1 MHSSLNPLPKADP
14 DRGKNARWA
23 IEPITFSA
31 ILFGVSVLAGAL
43 GALLG
48 LGGGVIIVPVL
59 TLMAG
64 LNIHYAIGAS
74 IVSVIATSSGAAAT
88 YVRDRITNLRLGM
101 FLETATTTGAVTGAL
116 VAGMLPGRVL
126 SVVFGLVLMHAAW
139 TMFRSRQEDVP
150 TGVVGSRLATR
161 LCLHGAYYDP
171 SLHRRVDYQITGVPQ
186 GFGMMWLAGLISG
199 LLGIGSGVFK
209 VIAMDIMMRAPLK
222 VSTTTSNFM
231 IGVTAAASA
240 GIYFLRGDIHPF
252 IAAPVA
258 LGILLGTVGGTQLL
272 LRLRG
277 TAIRKVFLGVL
288 IVVALQM
295 IWRGIQGTIR

>member
-1 MHSSLNPLPKADP
+1 M
-14 DRGKNARWA
+14 
-23 IEPITFSA
+23 EPVTFSA
-31 ILFGVSVLAGAL
+31 VLFAASVLAGAL

-101 FLETATTTGAVTGAL
+101 FLEIATTTGAVTGAL
-116 VAGMLPGRVL
+116 VAGWLPGRVL
-126 SVVFGLVLMHAAW
+126 SVVFGLVLAHAAW
-139 TMFRSRQEDVP
+139 TMVRSLQDDVP
-150 TGVVGSRLATR
+150 RDVVGSPLATR
-161 LCLHGAYYDP
+161 LRLHGEYYDP
-171 SLHRRVDYQITGVPQ
+171 SLQRQVKYQITGVPE

-258 LGILLGTVGGTQLL
+258 LGILLGTVGGTRLL
-272 LRLRG
+272 LNLRG
-277 TAIRKVFLGVL
+277 AAIRKVFLVVL
-288 IVVALQM
+288 VVIALQM
-295 IWRGIQGTIR
+295 IWGGFRGTLR

>member
-1 MHSSLNPLPKADP
+1 MEPL
-14 DRGKNARWA
+14 
-23 IEPITFSA
+23 TFFVL
-31 ILFGVSVLAGAL
+31 LFGCSVGAGAL

-48 LGGGVIIVPVL
+48 LGGGVILVPVL

-88 YVRDRITNLRLGM
+88 YVRDKITNLRLGM
-101 FLETATTTGAVTGAL
+101 FLEMATTTGAVTGAL
-116 VAGMLPGRVL
+116 VAGILPGHVL

-139 TMFRSRQEDVP
+139 TMYRSRQEDVP
-150 TGVVGSRLATR
+150 VGVVGSRLATR
-161 LCLHGAYYDP
+161 LRLHGAYFDP
-171 SLHRRVDYQITGVPQ
+171 SLKRRVDYQITGVPQ

-209 VIAMDIMMRAPLK
+209 VIAMDIMMRAPMK

-240 GIYFLRGDIHPF
+240 GVYFLRGDINPF

-258 LGILLGTVGGTQLL
+258 LGILSGTIAGTHLL

-277 TAIRKVFLGVL
+277 SAIRKIFLLIL
-288 IVVALQM
+288 IVIAVEM
-295 IWRGIQGTIR
+295 IWRGLAGTVR

>member
-1 MHSSLNPLPKADP
+1 
-14 DRGKNARWA
+14 
-23 IEPITFSA
+23 
-31 ILFGVSVLAGAL
+31 VAGAL

-48 LGGGVIIVPVL
+48 LGGGVIIVPIL

-88 YVRDRITNLRLGM
+88 YVRDKITNIRLGM
-101 FLETATTTGAVTGAL
+101 FLEMATTTGAVIGAW
-116 VAGMLPGRVL
+116 VAGVLPGRAL
-126 SVVFGLVLMHAAW
+126 SVCFGLILTHAAW
-139 TMFRSRQEDVP
+139 TMYRARDEDEP
-150 TGVVGSRLATR
+150 TGVVGSPLATR
-161 LCLHGAYYDP
+161 LRLHGTYYDP
-171 SLHRRVDYQITGVPQ
+171 ALGRKVEYQITGVPQ
-186 GFGMMWLAGLISG
+186 GFGMMWIAGLISG

-209 VIAMDIMMRAPLK
+209 VIALDTMMRAPIK

-258 LGILLGTVGGTQLL
+258 LGILLGTVVGTHLL

-277 TAIRKVFLGVL
+277 AAIRKVFLVVL
-288 IVVALQM
+288 IIIALQM
-295 IWRGIQGTIR
+295 IWRGIAGTVR

>member
-1 MHSSLNPLPKADP
+1 MEPL
-14 DRGKNARWA
+14 
-23 IEPITFSA
+23 TFFLA
-31 ILFGVSVLAGAL
+31 LFAGSVAAGAL

-48 LGGGVIIVPVL
+48 SGGGVIIVPML

-88 YVRDRITNLRLGM
+88 YVRDQITNIRLGM
-101 FLETATTTGAVTGAL
+101 FLEMATTTGAVIGAL
-116 VAGMLPGRVL
+116 VAGLLPGRIL
-126 SVVFGLVLMHAAW
+126 SIVFGLVLGHAAW
-139 TMFRSRQEDVP
+139 TMIRSPFEDVP
-150 TGVVGSRLATR
+150 AGVAGSPLATR
-161 LCLHGAYYDP
+161 LRLHGVYYDP
-171 SLHRRVDYQITGVPQ
+171 ALRRRVGYRLTGVPQ
-186 GFGMMWLAGLISG
+186 GFGVMWLAGVISG

-209 VIAMDIMMRAPLK
+209 VIAMDIMMRAPMK

-258 LGILLGTVGGTQLL
+258 LGVLLGTMVGTQLL
-272 LRLRG
+272 LRLHG
-277 TAIRKVFLGVL
+277 GVIRKVFLVL
-288 IVVALQM
+288 LVVVAAQM
-295 IWRGIQGTIR
+295 IWRGITGAVR

>member
-1 MHSSLNPLPKADP
+1 M
-14 DRGKNARWA
+14 
-23 IEPITFSA
+23 EPITFFA
-31 ILFGVSVLAGAL
+31 ILFGTSVVAGAL

-48 LGGGVIIVPVL
+48 LGGGIIIVPVL

-88 YVRDRITNLRLGM
+88 YVRDRITNLRLAM
-101 FLETATTTGAVTGAL
+101 FLEIATTTGAVAGAL
-116 VAGMLPGRVL
+116 VAGLVPGRIL
-126 SVVFGLVLMHAAW
+126 SVVFGIVLLHAAW
-139 TMFRSRQEDVP
+139 TMVRARQGDGQ
-150 TGVVGSRLATR
+150 TGVVGSPLATR
-161 LCLHGAYYDP
+161 LRLHGAYYDP
-171 SLHRRVDYQITGVPQ
+171 SLGRRVDYQVTGVPQ

-240 GIYFLRGDIHPF
+240 GIYFVRGDIHPF

-258 LGILLGTVGGTQLL
+258 LGILLGTVAGTQLL
-272 LRLRG
+272 LHLRG
-277 TAIRKVFLGVL
+277 AVIRKVFLGVL
-288 IVVALQM
+288 ILAAVQM
-295 IWRGIQGTIR
+295 IWRGLEGSAR

>member
-1 MHSSLNPLPKADP
+1 M
-14 DRGKNARWA
+14 
-23 IEPITFSA
+23 EPVTYSA

-101 FLETATTTGAVTGAL
+101 FLEIATTTGAVTGAL
-116 VAGMLPGRVL
+116 VAGWLPGRVL
-126 SVVFGLVLMHAAW
+126 SVVFGLVLVHAAW
-139 TMFRSRQEDVP
+139 TMVRSPQEDVP
-150 TGVVGSRLATR
+150 RDVVASPLATR
-161 LCLHGAYYDP
+161 LRLHGEYYDP
-171 SLHRRVDYQITGVPQ
+171 SLQRQVKYLITGVPE
-186 GFGMMWLAGLISG
+186 GFGMMWVAGLISG

-258 LGILLGTVGGTQLL
+258 LGILLGTVGGTRLL
-272 LRLRG
+272 LHLRG
-277 TAIRKVFLGVL
+277 SAIRKVFLVVL
-288 IVVALQM
+288 VIIALQM
-295 IWRGIQGTIR
+295 IWRGIQGTLR

>member
-1 MHSSLNPLPKADP
+1 M
-14 DRGKNARWA
+14 
-23 IEPITFSA
+23 EPISFFA
-31 ILFGVSVLAGAL
+31 ILFGASVLAGAL

-48 LGGGVIIVPVL
+48 LGGGVIVVPVL

-101 FLETATTTGAVTGAL
+101 FLEMATTTGAVAGAL
-116 VAGMLPGRVL
+116 VAGFLPGRVL
-126 SVVFGLVLMHAAW
+126 SVIFGAVLLHAAW
-139 TMFRSRQEDVP
+139 TMARSRQEDVP
-150 TGVVGSRLATR
+150 TGVTGSPLATR
-161 LCLHGAYYDP
+161 LRLHGTYFDP
-171 SLHRRVDYQITGVPQ
+171 SLNRRVDYQVTDVPQ

-240 GIYFLRGDIHPF
+240 GVYFLRGDIHPF

-258 LGILLGTVGGTQLL
+258 LGILLGTVAGTRLL
-272 LRLRG
+272 LHLRG
-277 TAIRKVFLGVL
+277 AAIRKVFLVVL
-288 IVVALQM
+288 ILVAGQM

>member
-1 MHSSLNPLPKADP
+1 M
-14 DRGKNARWA
+14 
-23 IEPITFSA
+23 EPITFCA
-31 ILFGVSVLAGAL
+31 ILFGASVLAGAL

-48 LGGGVIIVPVL
+48 LGGGVIVVPVL

-101 FLETATTTGAVTGAL
+101 FLEMATTTGAVAGAL
-116 VAGMLPGRVL
+116 VAGFLPGRVL
-126 SVVFGLVLMHAAW
+126 SVIFGAVLLHAAW
-139 TMFRSRQEDVP
+139 TMARFRQGDVP
-150 TGVVGSRLATR
+150 TGVAGSPLATR
-161 LCLHGAYYDP
+161 LRLHGTYFDP
-171 SLHRRVDYQITGVPQ
+171 ALKRRVDYQVTGVPQ

-209 VIAMDIMMRAPLK
+209 VIAMDILMRAPLK

-240 GIYFLRGDIHPF
+240 GVYFLRGDIHPF

-258 LGILLGTVGGTQLL
+258 LGILVGTVAGTRLL
-272 LRLRG
+272 LHLRG
-277 TAIRKVFLGVL
+277 AAIRKVFLAVL
-288 IVVALQM
+288 ILVAGQM
-295 IWRGIQGTIR
+295 IWRGIHGTIR

>member
-1 MHSSLNPLPKADP
+1 M
-14 DRGKNARWA
+14 
-23 IEPITFSA
+23 EPFTFFA
-31 ILFGVSVLAGAL
+31 TLFGSSVVAGAL

-48 LGGGVIIVPVL
+48 LGGGVIIVPIL

-88 YVRDRITNLRLGM
+88 YVKDKITNLRLGM
-101 FLETATTTGAVTGAL
+101 FLEMATTTGAVVGAML
-116 VAGMLPGRVL
+116 AGALPGRAL
-126 SVVFGLVLMHAAW
+126 SIVFGLVLVHAAW
-139 TMFRSRQEDVP
+139 TLYRSRDEDVP
-150 TGVVGSRLATR
+150 TGVVGSPLATR
-161 LCLHGAYYDP
+161 LRLHGAYYDP
-171 SLHRRVDYQITGVPQ
+171 AIGRRVDYQITGVPQ
-186 GFGMMWLAGLISG
+186 GLGMMGIAGLISG

-209 VIAMDIMMRAPLK
+209 VIAMDTMMRAPIK

-258 LGILLGTVGGTQLL
+258 LGILAGTIAGTHLL

-277 TAIRKVFLGVL
+277 AAIRKLFLVVL
-288 IVVALQM
+288 VIIAVQM
-295 IWRGIQGTIR
+295 VWRGVVGTVR

>member
-1 MHSSLNPLPKADP
+1 
-14 DRGKNARWA
+14 
-23 IEPITFSA
+23 
-31 ILFGVSVLAGAL
+31 
-43 GALLG
+43 
-48 LGGGVIIVPVL
+48 LGGGVIIVPIL

-74 IVSVIATSSGAAAT
+74 IISVIATSSGAAAT
-88 YVRDRITNLRLGM
+88 YVKDKITNLRLGM
-101 FLETATTTGAVTGAL
+101 FLEMATTTGAVIGAL
-116 VAGMLPGRVL
+116 LAGLLPGRVL
-126 SVVFGLVLMHAAW
+126 SVVFGLVLAHAAW
-139 TMFRSRQEDVP
+139 TMHRSPQEDVP
-150 TGVVGSRLATR
+150 KGVVGCPLANRLR
-161 LCLHGAYYDP
+161 LHGAYFD
-171 SLHRRVDYQITGVPQ
+171 LALGRRIEYQVTGVPQ

-209 VIAMDIMMRAPLK
+209 VIAMDILMKAPIK

-240 GIYFLRGDIHPF
+240 GIYFVRGDINPF

-258 LGILLGTVGGTQLL
+258 LGILLGTVVGPHLL

-277 TAIRKVFLGVL
+277 AAIRQVFLIVL

>member
-1 MHSSLNPLPKADP
+1 MEPL
-14 DRGKNARWA
+14 
-23 IEPITFSA
+23 TFFV
-31 ILFGVSVLAGAL
+31 ILFGSSVVAGAL
-43 GALLG
+43 GAMLG
-48 LGGGVIIVPVL
+48 LGGGVIIIPIL

-88 YVRDRITNLRLGM
+88 YVKDKITNLRLGM
-101 FLETATTTGAVTGAL
+101 FLEMATTTGAVVGAV
-116 VAGMLPGRVL
+116 VAGVLPGRAL
-126 SVVFGLVLMHAAW
+126 SVVFGLVLLHAAW
-139 TMFRSRQEDVP
+139 TLYRSRDEDVP
-150 TGVVGSRLATR
+150 AGVVGSPLATR
-161 LCLHGAYYDP
+161 LRLHGAYYDP
-171 SLHRRVDYQITGVPQ
+171 ALGRTVRYQITGVPQ
-186 GFGMMWLAGLISG
+186 GFGMMWMAGLISG

-209 VIAMDIMMRAPLK
+209 VIAMDTMMRAPIK

-258 LGILLGTVGGTQLL
+258 LGILTGTIGGTHLL

-277 TAIRKVFLGVL
+277 AAIRRVFLVVL
-288 IVVALQM
+288 VAIAIQM
-295 IWRGIQGTIR
+295 VWRGVVGTVR

>member
-1 MHSSLNPLPKADP
+1 MEPL
-14 DRGKNARWA
+14 
-23 IEPITFSA
+23 TFFM
-31 ILFGVSVLAGAL
+31 ILFGSSVVAGAL

-48 LGGGVIIVPVL
+48 LGGGVIIVPIL

-88 YVRDRITNLRLGM
+88 YVKDKITNLRLGM
-101 FLETATTTGAVTGAL
+101 FLEIATTTGAVVGAI
-116 VAGMLPGRVL
+116 VAWVLPGRPL
-126 SVVFGLVLMHAAW
+126 SVVFGLVLAHAAW
-139 TMFRSRQEDVP
+139 TMYRSRDEDVA
-150 TGVVGSRLATR
+150 TGVAGSALATR
-161 LCLHGAYYDP
+161 LRLHGAYYD
-171 SLHRRVDYQITGVPQ
+171 LALNRRVDYQITGVPQ
-186 GFGMMWLAGLISG
+186 GFGMMWIAGLISG

-209 VIAMDIMMRAPLK
+209 VIAMDTMMRAPIK

-258 LGILLGTVGGTQLL
+258 LGILAGTMAGTHLL

-277 TAIRKVFLGVL
+277 SAIRRIFLVVL
-288 IVVALQM
+288 VVVALQM
-295 IWRGIQGTIR
+295 IWRGVVGTVR

>member
-1 MHSSLNPLPKADP
+1 MEPL
-14 DRGKNARWA
+14 
-23 IEPITFSA
+23 TFFV
-31 ILFGVSVLAGAL
+31 ILFGASAGAGVL
-43 GALLG
+43 GAMLG
-48 LGGGVIIVPVL
+48 LGGGVILVPIL

-88 YVRDRITNLRLGM
+88 YVRDKITNLRLGM
-101 FLETATTTGAVTGAL
+101 FLEIATTTGAVVGAM
-116 VAGMLPGRVL
+116 VAGVLPGRIL
-126 SVVFGLVLMHAAW
+126 SVVFGLVLTHAVW
-139 TMFRSRQEDVP
+139 TMYHSRDEDVP
-150 TGVVGSRLATR
+150 AGVVGSDLATR
-161 LCLHGAYYDP
+161 LRLHGRYYDP
-171 SLHRRVDYQITGVPQ
+171 ALDRKVDYKITGVPQ
-186 GFGMMWLAGLISG
+186 GFGMMWIAGLISG

-209 VIAMDIMMRAPLK
+209 VIAMDTMMRAPIK

-258 LGILLGTVGGTQLL
+258 LGVLAGTMVGTRLL

-277 TAIRKVFLGVL
+277 RVIRKVFLVVL
-288 IVVALQM
+288 VVIALQM
-295 IWRGIQGTIR
+295 IWRGVMGTTG

>member
-1 MHSSLNPLPKADP
+1 MEPL
-14 DRGKNARWA
+14 
-23 IEPITFSA
+23 TFFG
-31 ILFGVSVLAGAL
+31 ILFTASVAAGAL

-64 LNIHYAIGAS
+64 MNIHYAIGAS

-101 FLETATTTGAVTGAL
+101 FLEIATTTGAVTGAL
-116 VAGMLPGRVL
+116 VAGILPGQVL
-126 SVVFGLVLMHAAW
+126 SVVFGLVLGHAAW
-139 TMFRSRQEDVP
+139 TMARSREEAAP
-150 TGVVGSRLATR
+150 TGAAGSRLATR
-161 LCLHGAYYDP
+161 LRLHGAYYDP
-171 SLHRRVDYQITGVPQ
+171 ASRRRVEYRVRGVPQ
-186 GFGMMWLAGLISG
+186 GFAMMWLAGVISG

-209 VIAMDIMMRAPLK
+209 VLAMDLMMGVPLK
-222 VSTTTSNFM
+222 VSTTTSNLM

-240 GIYFLRGDIHPF
+240 GIYFLRGDISPF

-258 LGILLGTVGGTQLL
+258 LGILLGTVVGTRLL

-277 TAIRKVFLGVL
+277 ATIQRIFLVVL
-288 IVVALQM
+288 VVVAIQM
-295 IWRGIQGTIR
+295 IWRGIEGTVR

>member
-1 MHSSLNPLPKADP
+1 MEPL
-14 DRGKNARWA
+14 
-23 IEPITFSA
+23 TFFE
-31 ILFGVSVLAGAL
+31 ILFGSSVVAGAL

-48 LGGGVIIVPVL
+48 LGGGLIIVPVL

-88 YVRDRITNLRLGM
+88 YVKDKITNLRLGM
-101 FLETATTTGAVTGAL
+101 FLEAATTTGAVAGAL
-116 VAGMLPGRVL
+116 MAGILPGRLL
-126 SVVFGLVLMHAAW
+126 SVIFGLVLAHAAW
-139 TMFRSRQEDVP
+139 TMYRSREQDDLP
-150 TGVVGSRLATR
+150 NLQGSRLATR
-161 LCLHGAYYDP
+161 LRLHGAFFDP
-171 SLHRRVDYQITGVPQ
+171 ALGRRVDYQITGVPQ
-186 GFGMMWLAGLISG
+186 GFGMMWIAGLISG

-209 VIAMDIMMRAPLK
+209 VIAMDTMMRAPIK

-258 LGILLGTVGGTQLL
+258 LGILMGTVAGTRLL

-277 TAIRKVFLGVL
+277 AAIRRIFMVVL

-295 IWRGIQGTIR
+295 IWRGVQGTIR

>member
-1 MHSSLNPLPKADP
+1 MEPL
-14 DRGKNARWA
+14 
-23 IEPITFSA
+23 TFFG
-31 ILFGVSVLAGAL
+31 ILFTASVAAGAL

-48 LGGGVIIVPVL
+48 LGGGVIIVPLL

-101 FLETATTTGAVTGAL
+101 FLEIATTTGAVAGAL
-116 VAGMLPGRVL
+116 VAGILPGRVL
-126 SVVFGLVLMHAAW
+126 SVVFGLVLGHAAW
-139 TMFRSRQEDVP
+139 TMARSHRPDEP
-150 TGVVGSRLATR
+150 TGEAGSGLATR
-161 LCLHGAYYDP
+161 LRLHGAYYD
-171 SLHRRVDYQITGVPQ
+171 SASGHRVGYQVGGVLQ
-186 GFGMMWLAGLISG
+186 GFALMWLAGIVSG

-209 VIAMDIMMRAPLK
+209 VIAMDLMMGVPLK

-240 GIYFLRGDIHPF
+240 GIYFLRGDISPF

-258 LGILLGTVGGTQLL
+258 LGILLGTIIGTRLL
-272 LRLRG
+272 LRLRVA
-277 TAIRKVFLGVL
+277 TIQRIFLVVL
-288 IVVALQM
+288 VVVALQM
-295 IWRGIQGTIR
+295 IWRGIEGTVR

>member
-1 MHSSLNPLPKADP
+1 M
-14 DRGKNARWA
+14 
-23 IEPITFSA
+23 EPIAFFA
-31 ILFGVSVLAGAL
+31 ILFGTSVVAGAL

-48 LGGGVIIVPVL
+48 LGGGIIIVPVL

-88 YVRDRITNLRLGM
+88 YVRDRITNLRLAM
-101 FLETATTTGAVTGAL
+101 FLEIATTTGAVAGAL
-116 VAGMLPGRVL
+116 VAGLVPGRIL
-126 SVVFGLVLMHAAW
+126 SVVFGIVLLHAAW
-139 TMFRSRQEDVP
+139 TMVRARQGDGQ
-150 TGVVGSRLATR
+150 TGVVGSPLATR
-161 LCLHGAYYDP
+161 LRLHGAYYDP
-171 SLHRRVDYQITGVPQ
+171 SLRRRVDYQVTGVPQ

-240 GIYFLRGDIHPF
+240 GIYFVRGDIHPF

-258 LGILLGTVGGTQLL
+258 LGILLGTVAGTQLL
-272 LRLRG
+272 LHLRG
-277 TAIRKVFLGVL
+277 AVIRKVFLGVL
-288 IVVALQM
+288 ILAAVQM
-295 IWRGIQGTIR
+295 IWRGLEGSAR

>member
-1 MHSSLNPLPKADP
+1 MEPL
-14 DRGKNARWA
+14 
-23 IEPITFSA
+23 TFFM
-31 ILFGVSVLAGAL
+31 ILFGSSVVAGAL

-48 LGGGVIIVPVL
+48 LGGGVIIVPIL

-88 YVRDRITNLRLGM
+88 YVKDKITNLRLGM
-101 FLETATTTGAVTGAL
+101 FLEIATTTGAVVGAI
-116 VAGMLPGRVL
+116 VAGVLPGRPL
-126 SVVFGLVLMHAAW
+126 SVVFGLVLAHAAW
-139 TMFRSRQEDVP
+139 TMYRSRDEDVA
-150 TGVVGSRLATR
+150 TGVAGSALATR
-161 LCLHGAYYDP
+161 LRLHGAYYD
-171 SLHRRVDYQITGVPQ
+171 LALNRRVDYQITGVPQ
-186 GFGMMWLAGLISG
+186 GFGMMWIAGLISG

-209 VIAMDIMMRAPLK
+209 VIAMDTMMRAPIK

-258 LGILLGTVGGTQLL
+258 LGILAGTMAGTHLL

-277 TAIRKVFLGVL
+277 SAIRRIFLVVL
-288 IVVALQM
+288 VVVALQM
-295 IWRGIQGTIR
+295 IWRGVVGTVR

>member
-1 MHSSLNPLPKADP
+1 MEPL
-14 DRGKNARWA
+14 
-23 IEPITFSA
+23 TFFV
-31 ILFGVSVLAGAL
+31 ILFLASAGAGVL

-48 LGGGVIIVPVL
+48 LGGGVIIVPIL

-88 YVRDRITNLRLGM
+88 YVRDKITNLRLGM
-101 FLETATTTGAVTGAL
+101 FLEMATTTGAVIGAL
-116 VAGMLPGRVL
+116 VAGVLPGRVL
-126 SVVFGLVLMHAAW
+126 SVVFGLVLVHATW
-139 TMFRSRQEDVP
+139 TLYRSRDEDVP
-150 TGVVGSRLATR
+150 QGVVGSRLATR
-161 LCLHGAYYDP
+161 LRLHGAYFDP
-171 SLHRRVDYQITGVPQ
+171 ALSRRVDYRITGVPQ
-186 GFGMMWLAGLISG
+186 GFGMMWIAGLISG

-209 VIAMDIMMRAPLK
+209 VIAMDTMMRAPIK

-258 LGILLGTVGGTQLL
+258 LGILTGRVAGTHLL

-277 TAIRKVFLGVL
+277 RAIRRVFLVVL
-288 IVVALQM
+288 VIIALQM
-295 IWRGIQGTIR
+295 IWRGMSGTVR

>member
-1 MHSSLNPLPKADP
+1 MEPL
-14 DRGKNARWA
+14 
-23 IEPITFSA
+23 TFFV
-31 ILFGVSVLAGAL
+31 ILFGSSVVAGAL

-48 LGGGVIIVPVL
+48 LGGGVIIVPIL

-88 YVRDRITNLRLGM
+88 YVKDKITNLRLGM
-101 FLETATTTGAVTGAL
+101 FLEMATTTGAVVGAM
-116 VAGMLPGRVL
+116 VAGVLPGRAL
-126 SVVFGLVLMHAAW
+126 SVVFGLVLAHAAW
-139 TMFRSRQEDVP
+139 TMYRSRDEDVA
-150 TGVVGSRLATR
+150 TGVAGSGLATR
-161 LCLHGAYYDP
+161 LRLHGTYYDP
-171 SLHRRVDYQITGVPQ
+171 ALNRKVDYQITGVPQ
-186 GFGMMWLAGLISG
+186 GFGMMWIAGLISG

-209 VIAMDIMMRAPLK
+209 VIAMDTMMRAPIK

-258 LGILLGTVGGTQLL
+258 LGILTGTVAGTRLL

-277 TAIRKVFLGVL
+277 AAIRKVFLVVL
-288 IVVALQM
+288 LVVALQM
-295 IWRGIQGTIR
+295 IWRGVVGTIR